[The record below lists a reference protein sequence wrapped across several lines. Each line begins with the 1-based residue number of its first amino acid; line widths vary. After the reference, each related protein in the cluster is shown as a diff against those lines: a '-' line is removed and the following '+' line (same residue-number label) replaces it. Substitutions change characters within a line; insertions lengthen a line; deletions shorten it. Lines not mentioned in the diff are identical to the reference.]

1 LTPRMRKYVYGGPGS
16 LGPYWEE
23 PGRSIVVS
31 LYRDIH
37 PPMALFHDETRHF
50 FPRDNESGEREQI
63 VKLPGT
69 MTFETMYLYAKTW
82 SSYHGWRQAFP
93 DRKSRDVGGDGDI
106 LDEMFDELK
115 EVTGWNET
123 HEFDVEWKS
132 GILLAR
138 KRVDI

>member
-1 LTPRMRKYVYGGPGS
+1 MRKYVYGGPGS

-37 PPMALFHDETRHF
+37 PPTTLFQDETRHF

-63 VKLPGT
+63 LKLTGT

-82 SSYHGWRQAFP
+82 SSYHGWRHAFP
-93 DRKSRDVGGDGDI
+93 DRMTREEGGDGDI

-115 EVTGWNET
+115 EVTGWSET

-132 GILLAR
+132 GILLAK
-138 KRVDI
+138 KRTDL